1 MPSAAKQ
8 PFSLAAWGP
17 GDGKPQDPDPTGRLA
32 WQLCSSTR
40 TLSLSHRTRNA
51 GGSRASP
58 SPGSSQ
64 LGARQAPP
72 FRARQLEALADFNSQ
87 KPPASRLAQV
97 GDPPRRRSG
106 SPGAESAAETAPPR
120 PLPPGSAQ
128 SPASSLRPSGAM
140 AEVAAETPA
149 GCPSQGAPRPPSC
162 RRLRAVEPV
171 LLLATL
177 ALALQ
182 APLSTQL
189 LWDRLAGGNGSRP
202 AAEPAGCPNHTG
214 PGAGSQ
220 ELETLVAHWNLY
232 LNLAGFFVGLFSV
245 TLFGPWSDSVGRRPV
260 LILPTLGMAL
270 QAAIYLVV
278 MYAELPVGYLLV
290 GRVLSGLSGDYNL
303 VLAGCFAYVADVSDQ
318 KGRTFRVAVLEA
330 CLGLAGMV
338 ASVLGGPWRRA
349 QGYVAP
355 FWLVFAA
362 SLAAALYAAFALQES
377 VVPRQPRRRLLTLHH
392 YGAVYRLYAGPARGL
407 AWCQRLLY
415 SLAFFVVVTVH
426 FGAREILVLYELGP
440 PLCWRSELIGYGS
453 AANYLTYLSSLAGL
467 RLLQRCLPD
476 AWVAELGLLSNAL
489 GLGTM
494 ALAGTTALMF
504 TGYGL
509 LFLSMTV
516 TPVIRSKLSRL
527 VGETEQETTMG
538 ARPSFPPETL
548 G

>member
-1 MPSAAKQ
+1 
-8 PFSLAAWGP
+8 
-17 GDGKPQDPDPTGRLA
+17 
-32 WQLCSSTR
+32 
-40 TLSLSHRTRNA
+40 
-51 GGSRASP
+51 
-58 SPGSSQ
+58 
-64 LGARQAPP
+64 
-72 FRARQLEALADFNSQ
+72 
-87 KPPASRLAQV
+87 
-97 GDPPRRRSG
+97 
-106 SPGAESAAETAPPR
+106 
-120 PLPPGSAQ
+120 
-128 SPASSLRPSGAM
+128 M
-140 AEVAAETPA
+140 AEGPAETPA
-149 GCPSQGAPRPPSC
+149 GCPSQGAPRR
-162 RRLRAVEPV
+162 RRLRAVEPL

-189 LWDRLAGGNGSRP
+189 LWDRLAGANGSRP
-202 AAEPAGCPNHTG
+202 AAEPAG
-214 PGAGSQ
+214 GSQ

-270 QAAIYLVV
+270 QAATYLVV
-278 MYAELPVGYLLV
+278 TYAELPVGYLLV

-303 VLAGCFAYVADVSDQ
+303 VLAGCFAYVADVSDRA
-318 KGRTFRVAVLEA
+318 GRTFRVAVLEA
-330 CLGLAGMV
+330 CLGLAGLV
-338 ASVLGGPWRRA
+338 ASVLGGQWRRV

-362 SLAAALYAAFALQES
+362 SLAAAFYAAFALQES
-377 VVPRQPRRRLLTLHH
+377 VVPRQPPRRLLTLHH
-392 YGAVYRLYAGPARGL
+392 YGAVYRLYASPSGGPAWR
-407 AWCQRLLY
+407 QRLLY
-415 SLAFFVVVTVH
+415 SLAFFMVVTVH

-453 AANYLTYLSSLAGL
+453 AAHYLTYLSSLAGL

-527 VGETEQETTMG
+527 VGETEQG
-538 ARPSFPPETL
+538 ALFAAVACVEGLCSLVATGVFSSLFPACLSFMKGFPFLFGALLLLVPAAIIGGIEIQDGSPGYQHFGEAPEPRQEAQPAPQHD
-548 G
+548 

>member
-1 MPSAAKQ
+1 MAEEAA
-8 PFSLAAWGP
+8 
-17 GDGKPQDPDPTGRLA
+17 
-32 WQLCSSTR
+32 
-40 TLSLSHRTRNA
+40 A
-51 GGSRASP
+51 GGLPGEPSR
-58 SPGSSQ
+58 G
-64 LGARQAPP
+64 
-72 FRARQLEALADFNSQ
+72 
-87 KPPASRLAQV
+87 
-97 GDPPRRRSG
+97 
-106 SPGAESAAETAPPR
+106 
-120 PLPPGSAQ
+120 
-128 SPASSLRPSGAM
+128 
-140 AEVAAETPA
+140 AAETPA
-149 GCPSQGAPRPPSC
+149 GPPCPARPRSPC
-162 RRLRAVEPV
+162 RRLSAVEPV

-182 APLSTQL
+182 APLCTQL
-189 LWDRLAGGNGSRP
+189 LWDRLAPRNGSGHGP
-202 AAEPAGCPNHTG
+202 AEEPGGCPNLTG
-214 PGAGSQ
+214 SGPQ

-260 LILPTLGMAL
+260 LILPALGMAL

-278 MYAELPVGYLLV
+278 MYAELPVGYLMV

-303 VLAGCFAYVADVSDQ
+303 ILAGCFAYAADVSDRTA
-318 KGRTFRVAVLEA
+318 RTFRVAILEA

-338 ASVLGGPWRRA
+338 ASVLGGQWRKA

-362 SLAAALYAAFALQES
+362 SLAAALYAALVLRES
-377 VVPRQPRRRLLTLHH
+377 VPQRQPQRLLTLRH
-392 YGAVYRLYAGPARGL
+392 YKAVYRLYASPARGQP
-407 AWCQRLLY
+407 WRQLLFY

-453 AANYLTYLSSLAGL
+453 AAHYLTYLSSLAGL
-467 RLLQRCLPD
+467 RLLQRCLRD

-489 GLGTM
+489 GMVTM

-509 LFLSMTV
+509 LFLSMMV
-516 TPVIRSKLSRL
+516 TPVIRSKLSRS
-527 VGETEQETTMG
+527 VGEAEQG
-538 ARPSFPPETL
+538 ALFAAVACVEGLCSLVATGVFSSLFPACLSFMRGFPFLFGALLLLLPAAIIGAIEIQDGPPRYRHFGDGPEPPQEAEPSPQH